1 MMPSDERDQFL
12 SELYTKYMDDLI
24 RYCRAYVEYNTEYY
38 DLILDVIQDTF
49 LAANIE
55 YEKLKDHP
63 HIEGWLYKAC
73 RFRLT
78 NAIKTYRRKKK
89 RHAFSMD
96 QKGMELPD
104 TTCSVIDSWLS
115 EETVKQ
121 YEKQIFT
128 LLNDTEQLIYY
139 DYFKKR
145 KSIKQIAA
153 ETQKSESAVKSV
165 ISRIRA
171 KLRKYKIISFFQNL
185 FLM

>member
-1 MMPSDERDQFL
+1 MMASDEKDQFL
-12 SELYTKYMDDLI
+12 SELYTMYKDDLV
-24 RYCRAYVEYNTEYY
+24 RYCRTYVEYNSEYY

-49 LAANIE
+49 LAANLE
-55 YEKLKDHP
+55 YDKLKDHP
-63 HIEGWLYKAC
+63 HIRGWLYKAC
-73 RFRLT
+73 HFRLN

-89 RHAFSMD
+89 QHAFSMD
-96 QKGMELPD
+96 QIGMEMPD
-104 TTCSVIDSWLS
+104 AVCSVIDSWLS

-121 YEKQIFT
+121 CEKEIFT
-128 LLNDTEQLIYY
+128 LLNDTEQQIYY

-171 KLRKYKIISFFQNL
+171 KLRKYKFFSFFQNL

>member
-1 MMPSDERDQFL
+1 MIF
-12 SELYTKYMDDLI
+12 
-24 RYCRAYVEYNTEYY
+24 
-38 DLILDVIQDTF
+38 DVIQDTF
-49 LAANIE
+49 LAANTE

-104 TTCSVIDSWLS
+104 TACSVIDSWLS

-145 KSIKQIAA
+145 KSIKQISA